1 MLVYINKEN
10 KRKILKNT
18 INTFYKVFTA
28 KFNQEKTEILL
39 IGLSKYKRYIEEK
52 RQIVE
57 QKTPISNKIKIIKNR
72 KTLKILE
79 SYIGNKT
86 KKLTQQ
92 TQILKKQNLVTVN
105 KILKNI
111 KEKMENQI
119 KLFLQNGKK
128 VTINWKKTI

>member
-57 QKTPISNKIKIIKNR
+57 QKTPISNKIKIIKDR

-86 KKLTQQ
+86 KKLIQQ
-92 TQILKKQNLVTVN
+92 TQILKKQKEILDIQVTLNLSTTE
-105 KILKNI
+105 KELILKSLV
-111 KEKMENQI
+111 QS
-119 KLFLQNGKK
+119 
-128 VTINWKKTI
+128 

>member
-18 INTFYKVFTA
+18 INTFYKVFIA

-57 QKTPISNKIKIIKNR
+57 QKTPISNKIKIIKDR

-86 KKLTQQ
+86 KKLIQQ
-92 TQILKKQNLVTVN
+92 TQILKKQKEILDIQVTLNLSTTE
-105 KILKNI
+105 KELILKSLV
-111 KEKMENQI
+111 QS
-119 KLFLQNGKK
+119 
-128 VTINWKKTI
+128 

>member
-57 QKTPISNKIKIIKNR
+57 QKTPISNKIKIIKDR

-86 KKLTQQ
+86 KKLTQ
-92 TQILKKQNLVTVN
+92 
-105 KILKNI
+105 
-111 KEKMENQI
+111 
-119 KLFLQNGKK
+119 
-128 VTINWKKTI
+128 

>member
-57 QKTPISNKIKIIKNR
+57 QKTPISNKIKIIKDR

-119 KLFLQNGKK
+119 KLFLWNGKK
-128 VTINWKKTI
+128 VTIN

>member
-57 QKTPISNKIKIIKNR
+57 QKTPISNKIKIIKDR

-92 TQILKKQNLVTVN
+92 TQILKKQKEILDIQVTLNLSTTE
-105 KILKNI
+105 KELILKSLV
-111 KEKMENQI
+111 QS
-119 KLFLQNGKK
+119 
-128 VTINWKKTI
+128 

>member
-86 KKLTQQ
+86 KKLIQQ